1 MYLAWTCKQTRQF
14 AIVFCYTCRSKSSV
28 KKTQFLIPCC
38 HTGHQSE
45 KKKKMKKPGPLLC
58 WMVCLLQEGPRK
70 DKSKLKPQQSNKPFS
85 LWQEAMIPH
94 FFILKSLLAW
104 LLAFFLFATCNDS
117 SSFPRPVS
125 FAQVKRKKEMETRFH
140 LAPSSYACSYSTSFP
155 LPSTLYPFFFFFQ
168 LATPKR
174 KQTKPKKTLV
184 HFSNSFQS
192 PRHCNMPNNQ
202 EKRKRTSRQPN
213 CQALCF
219 SFSLLGSKNDKEN
232 EKRLLCSSQRW
243 WHLAVSTAILLF
255 PSQ

>member
-1 MYLAWTCKQTRQF
+1 MEDTANRKKKKQAPRSRLVPTATHTSQKLDSHGCSRKKKIEKIRPPSHVLGLNLQANKAIRHCFFYILAGPSQAWKRPN
-14 AIVFCYTCRSKSSV
+14 SSFRV
-28 KKTQFLIPCC
+28 ATQA
-38 HTGHQSE
+38 TKV

-125 FAQVKRKKEMETRFH
+125 FAQVKRKKEQKKWKKWRFVSILH
-140 LAPSSYACSYSTSFP
+140 LPHMLA
-155 LPSTLYPFFFFFQ
+155 LTLLLFHCPRPFTLFFQ

-174 KQTKPKKTLV
+174 KQTKPK
-184 HFSNSFQS
+184 
-192 PRHCNMPNNQ
+192 RH
-202 EKRKRTSRQPN
+202 
-213 CQALCF
+213 LYIF
-219 SFSLLGSKNDKEN
+219 F
-232 EKRLLCSSQRW
+232 
-243 WHLAVSTAILLF
+243 
-255 PSQ
+255 